1 MVFAGIDFVRNNI
14 RTRDNR
20 LEAIVIFKMRDDDVL
35 RVVRSSQFSVKVV
48 KMLRLQ
54 IVLNNKANSIC
65 KWTGIG
71 VLERKE
77 VRSIYEFWPE
87 K

>member
-1 MVFAGIDFVRNNI
+1 MRNNI
-14 RTRDNR
+14 RTRDSH
-20 LEAIVIFKMRDDDVL
+20 LEAIVIFKMRDNVVL
-35 RVVRSSQFSVKVV
+35 RVVMSSSQFSVKAV

-54 IVLNNKANSIC
+54 IVLNSKANSIC
-65 KWTGIG
+65 KRTGIG
-71 VLERKE
+71 VRERKE